1 MHAARRSNCTVR
13 TDRAFTLACVAVT
26 AALLVAVAACGSAVA
41 PPAPAARRTAAGP
54 RAAASVL
61 PSTAPPSGSGVGGP
75 VPGAT
80 GLATPNGAAIGSIVT
95 PSPSPVAM
103 PTRLPAIPAPTRS
116 YPPTQLAA
124 VGHAAPL
131 VSSGSRAYPVVAL
144 TIDDCWS
151 PSAVLAILAILQAEH
166 VNATFFPIGQAV
178 EAYPWV
184 WRAVGAAGYPVANH
198 TWDHM
203 DLTRAPYEHDV
214 WDIRH
219 DNEVVGAIVG
229 RPLLPFVRPPGGAVD
244 EMVLRAA
251 AAAGE
256 RAVVTWDTTLGD
268 TGRGSVAELIANG
281 IRGIDGS
288 IVLMHANH
296 DLTQLALPAV
306 IANYRAR
313 GFSFVT
319 LGQLFG
325 VPGPVPFGPTL
336 APTPAPARTPTPRP
350 AETRLPDASMPT
362 TTPTDGPSAPPTPLA
377 SPST

>member
-1 MHAARRSNCTVR
+1 MHAARHSNCRGR
-13 TDRAFTLACVAVT
+13 TDRAVKCASVALT
-26 AALLVAVAACGSAVA
+26 AMLLVAVAACGSAVV
-41 PPAPAARRTAAGP
+41 PPSAATPRAPASLQ
-54 RAAASVL
+54 AAASVL
-61 PSTAPPSGSGVGGP
+61 PSPAPATGSGVGGP

-80 GLATPNGAAIGSIVT
+80 GLASPNGAASGGVAS
-95 PSPSPVAM
+95 PSPSPVPV
-103 PTRLPAIPAPTRS
+103 PTRLPASPAPTRS

-124 VGHAAPL
+124 VGRAAPL

-184 WRAVGAAGYPVANH
+184 WRTVGAAGYPVANH

-203 DLTRAPYEHDV
+203 DLTRATYEHDV

-244 EMVLRAA
+244 EMVLQAA

-281 IRGIDGS
+281 VRGTNGS

-325 VPGPVPFGPTL
+325 VPGPVPFAPAVAPT
-336 APTPAPARTPTPRP
+336 AAPSPTPAARP
-350 AETRLPDASMPT
+350 AETRVPDASMPP
-362 TTPTDGPSAPPTPLA
+362 TTPPDGPSAPPTPLT